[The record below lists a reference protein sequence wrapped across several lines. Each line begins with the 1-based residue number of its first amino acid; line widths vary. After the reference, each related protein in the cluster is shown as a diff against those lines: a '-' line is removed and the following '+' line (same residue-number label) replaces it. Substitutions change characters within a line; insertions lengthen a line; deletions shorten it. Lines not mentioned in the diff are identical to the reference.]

1 MKFMLYLSDLMIPF
15 LLFGIIGF
23 GLLSGRDVYQ
33 DFLDGAREGL
43 KTIASI
49 CPTLI
54 GLMTAVGVLRASGLL
69 KYMGD
74 FLGKIL
80 SPLGIPGDI
89 VPLALVRLS
98 SSSAATSLLLN
109 IFKEYGTDSYAGLV
123 TSLALSSTETIF
135 YTMSVYYMA
144 IGITKTRWTLAGAFL
159 ATVAGLI
166 MSMLLAGCM

>member
-74 FLGKIL
+74 LLGKIL
-80 SPLGIPGDI
+80 SCP
-89 VPLALVRLS
+89 S
-98 SSSAATSLLLN
+98 
-109 IFKEYGTDSYAGLV
+109 GTGPS
-123 TSLALSSTETIF
+123 
-135 YTMSVYYMA
+135 
-144 IGITKTRWTLAGAFL
+144 FL
-159 ATVAGLI
+159 IQCSGKPASGHF
-166 MSMLLAGCM
+166 

>member
-54 GLMTAVGVLRASGLL
+54 GLDCSWSSSCLWSFEIYGRFSWENPQSPWNSRGYCPSGTGPSFLIQCSGKPASG
-69 KYMGD
+69 Y
-74 FLGKIL
+74 F
-80 SPLGIPGDI
+80 
-89 VPLALVRLS
+89 
-98 SSSAATSLLLN
+98 
-109 IFKEYGTDSYAGLV
+109 
-123 TSLALSSTETIF
+123 
-135 YTMSVYYMA
+135 
-144 IGITKTRWTLAGAFL
+144 
-159 ATVAGLI
+159 
-166 MSMLLAGCM
+166 

>member
-54 GLMTAVGVLRASGLL
+54 GLMTAVGVLRASGPQSPWNSRG
-69 KYMGD
+69 YCPSGTGPS
-74 FLGKIL
+74 FLIQCSGKPA
-80 SPLGIPGDI
+80 SGY
-89 VPLALVRLS
+89 
-98 SSSAATSLLLN
+98 
-109 IFKEYGTDSYAGLV
+109 F
-123 TSLALSSTETIF
+123 
-135 YTMSVYYMA
+135 
-144 IGITKTRWTLAGAFL
+144 
-159 ATVAGLI
+159 
-166 MSMLLAGCM
+166 

>member
-74 FLGKIL
+74 LLGKIL
-80 SPLGIPGDI
+80 SPLGIP
-89 VPLALVRLS
+89 
-98 SSSAATSLLLN
+98 
-109 IFKEYGTDSYAGLV
+109 KHH
-123 TSLALSSTETIF
+123 STEQ
-135 YTMSVYYMA
+135 
-144 IGITKTRWTLAGAFL
+144 W
-159 ATVAGLI
+159 VAR
-166 MSMLLAGCM
+166 

>member
-74 FLGKIL
+74 LLGKIL
-80 SPLGIPGDI
+80 SPLGIPGI
-89 VPLALVRLS
+89 LSLWHWSVFSHPVQRQACFWIFLRNMEQSQPPALWQPLS
-98 SSSAATSLLLN
+98 
-109 IFKEYGTDSYAGLV
+109 
-123 TSLALSSTETIF
+123 
-135 YTMSVYYMA
+135 
-144 IGITKTRWTLAGAFL
+144 
-159 ATVAGLI
+159 
-166 MSMLLAGCM
+166 